1 MDGIPV
7 VAWTETKRRYALRQA
22 PLTRSLSANCTPG
35 LHREAMGISDTIRSA
50 RKRQRMSQRELGRAI
65 GTSASAVAQWET
77 GDTEPSVDN
86 RVRISQALNIPIAE
100 LMPSEAVQ
108 SARAVDAQEAVLLER
123 WRQLAPEFR
132 EAFLRILHVQIDAAR
147 RH

>member
-1 MDGIPV
+1 
-7 VAWTETKRRYALRQA
+7 
-22 PLTRSLSANCTPG
+22 
-35 LHREAMGISDTIRSA
+35 
-50 RKRQRMSQRELGRAI
+50 MSQRELGRAI

-132 EAFLRILHVQIDAAR
+132 EAFLRILQVQIDAGR